1 MNLRELRK
9 ILMMTIKIIIFDADN
24 TLYKINNK
32 EAYKKLYDFLA
43 KELKIPKEKIK
54 EKHKKIIGKLKY
66 SSKPIK
72 RKHSYSI
79 KLLLEKYHADN
90 KERILEEAIKIFW
103 NQIVEDLIIIPEMIG
118 ILKRLKEN
126 FRLVIA
132 SEEFLEILEKKL
144 RKTIPDYKEHF
155 EFLVTPDI
163 VKAMKPSKEYY
174 EIVLEKTNLKTNE
187 ILVIGDSWKRDLKPA
202 KAIGIKTVLLHE
214 KYKGNPDIWIRNI
227 KDLLN
232 ILG

>member
-1 MNLRELRK
+1 
-9 ILMMTIKIIIFDADN
+9 MTIKIIIFDADN

-32 EAYKKLYDFLA
+32 EAYRKLYDFLN

-54 EKHKKIIGKLKY
+54 KNYKEIISKLKY

-90 KERILEEAIKIFW
+90 KERILEEAIEIFW
-103 NQIVEDLIIIPEMIG
+103 NQIIEDLIIIPEMTD

-126 FRLVIA
+126 FRFVIA
-132 SEEFLEILEKKL
+132 TNEFLEILEKKL
-144 RKTIPDYKEHF
+144 KKTTPDYKEHF

-163 VKAMKPSKEYY
+163 VKTMKPSKEYY

-187 ILVIGDSWKRDLKPA
+187 VLVIGDSWKRDLKPA

-214 KYKGNPDIWIRNI
+214 KFKGNPDIWI
-227 KDLLN
+227 KKSEE
-232 ILG
+232 ILRIIETL